1 MKVATQPFT
10 FSTAAYLTRITN
22 QIARSIAD
30 LAYCVAECSDASIF
44 HHTFQTL
51 GQHHFLT
58 EGFSNDFAQWALTS
72 VNRVELAEQ
81 LGSLDIRDYLSLAEV
96 RSDVRRVVADYCD
109 SHADAAKQVAL
120 EPLYFCESVEIA
132 VPLGLQAT
140 SLEDFR
146 DALEKLS
153 HGSLH
158 YHFIA
163 SRLRLQLRT
172 NDFSRWFAT
181 DLGLTALAHQAN
193 RIDIYANT
201 LDSARSALI
210 WLVDREIAA

>member
-1 MKVATQPFT
+1 MKAATQPFA

-30 LAYCVAECSDASIF
+30 LAHCVAECSDASIF

-51 GQHHFLT
+51 GEHHFLT
-58 EGFSNDFAQWALTS
+58 EGFSNDFAQWVLTS
-72 VNRVELAEQ
+72 ANRVELAEQ

-96 RSDVRRVVADYCD
+96 RSDLRRVVADYCD
-109 SHADAAKQVAL
+109 SHPEAAAQVAL
-120 EPLYFCESVEIA
+120 EPLYFCESVEVA
-132 VPLGLQAT
+132 VPLDLQAT

-146 DALEKLS
+146 AGLEQLS
-153 HGSLH
+153 HGSFY

-172 NDFSRWFAT
+172 NDFSRWFAN
-181 DLGLTALAHQAN
+181 DLGLTALANQTN

-201 LDSARSALI
+201 LDSARRALV
-210 WLVDREIAA
+210 WLVDREMAA